1 MRDNYKNYR
10 VEIKSLT
17 YFDVLASSPEEAKK
31 RVPQSFRHHIG
42 HNTVQNGHCNFEY
55 NHEAGCVF
63 YEKFD
68 LDNAEVIEDLNESKV
83 PVLFR

>member
-1 MRDNYKNYR
+1 MKTVTIPQKELDRLFK
-10 VEIKSLT
+10 
-17 YFDVLASSPEEAKK
+17 LA
-31 RVPQSFRHHIG
+31 R
-42 HNTVQNGHCNFEY
+42 CNFEY

-83 PVLFR
+83 PVILR